1 MPEGAGGEQVKIIQ
15 VKLVDW
21 WNHSVRRGGLERDLG
36 KIGIDHLIV
45 NRAMGWVTV
54 QRNHPAPLCSAQGEL
69 VANRNNVSGDPALV
83 RVELESGSENI
94 SDAKYT
100 GLINHAGKSDGGGL
114 DRANCG

>member
-1 MPEGAGGEQVKIIQ
+1 MPEGAGEQAKIIQ

-21 WNHSVRRGGLERDLG
+21 WNHSVRRGRLERDLG

-45 NRAMGWVTV
+45 NRAMVWIIVE
-54 QRNHPAPLCSAQGEL
+54 RNHPAPLCSAQGQL
-69 VANRNNVSGDPALV
+69 VANRNKVSADPALV

-94 SDAKYT
+94 SDAKLA

-114 DRANCG
+114 DRANRG

>member
-1 MPEGAGGEQVKIIQ
+1 MPEGAGEQAKIIQ

-21 WNHSVRRGGLERDLG
+21 WNHSVRRGRLERDLS
-36 KIGIDHLIV
+36 KIGIDDLIV
-45 NRAMGWVTV
+45 NRAMVWIIVE
-54 QRNHPAPLCSAQGEL
+54 RNHPAPLCSAQGQL
-69 VANRNNVSGDPALV
+69 VANRNKVSADPALA

-94 SDAKYT
+94 SDAKLT

>member
-1 MPEGAGGEQVKIIQ
+1 MTEGAGEQAKIIQ

-21 WNHSVRRGGLERDLG
+21 WNHSVRRGRLERDLS

-45 NRAMGWVTV
+45 NRAMRWVIV
-54 QRNHPAPLCSAQGEL
+54 ERDHPAPLCSVQGEL
-69 VANRNNVSGDPALV
+69 VANRNNVPADPALV

-94 SDAKYT
+94 SDAELT
-100 GLINHAGKSDGGGL
+100 GLVNHAGKSDGGGL

>member
-1 MPEGAGGEQVKIIQ
+1 MPEGAVEEAKIIQ

-21 WNHSVRRGGLERDLG
+21 WNHSIRRGRLERDLS

-45 NRAMGWVTV
+45 NRAMGWVIV
-54 QRNHPAPLCSAQGEL
+54 ERNHPAPPCSVQGQL
-69 VANRNNVSGDPALV
+69 VANRNNVSADPVPV

-94 SDAKYT
+94 SDAKLT
-100 GLINHAGKSDGGGL
+100 GLINHAGKSYGGGL